1 MRISDWSSDVC
12 SSDLAAALG
21 AHDSLDPGGGYAEP
35 RRGFGDKRAPP
46 LHRIGVRRRRDDER
60 GEERDADQRGH
71 RKYASPPTSSRPVG
85 PKSRP
90 SNETTALAISRNS
103 SSFGSAAQPCHP
115 GNTTP
120 SPPKQRT

>member
-35 RRGFGDKRAPP
+35 RRGFGDKRAPQ

-60 GEERDADQRGH
+60 GEARDADQRGH
-71 RKYASPPTSSRPVG
+71 RKYAAPTTSSRTVG
-85 PKSRP
+85 PNYRP
-90 SNETTALAISRNS
+90 SNQPTAFSISRKS
-103 SSFGSAAQPCHP
+103 SSLQIGKSSST
-115 GNTTP
+115 GMVV
-120 SPPKQRT
+120 SEG